1 MVAIGLHCTEGYG
14 SICSVRLMEATV
26 RACAGKGNEKAAM
39 SKTVEAWDRPESEAW
54 EGWD

>member
-1 MVAIGLHCTEGYG
+1 
-14 SICSVRLMEATV
+14 MEATV